1 MSSVFKF
8 PQNWDYAVT
17 RNFLL
22 NAQWNGYRKCNFVS
36 GEGNVGF
43 GINTSRLSS
52 IIGSY
57 IPSGYETVAG
67 RYSLGSQGVL
77 NDDDFL
83 VMGMDMYHG
92 NPNSGEVT
100 VVYFDGE
107 TSFSDNTKYI
117 AMLLKL
123 PYFKPATQGGFG
135 NTPVSTTDR
144 DLLTKQIYE
153 AGMWIWR
160 PGNLPPINIDC
171 LINYQYDD
179 DYCFD
184 GFKIA
189 DVMYN
194 QTDNS
199 FFGANAFTGSVNSAN
214 SSTMYTVEDYTDP
227 FSDPPW
233 MGSFTQDG
241 TGYIEIASTITP
253 SSNKLTH
260 EWIGERAS
268 DGSSDYLCD
277 ARNGNG
283 TWLLTEYNG
292 YDFNWSGQL
301 QVNNGNGYGSRHWG
315 MVTCDDAENVSRMY
329 YGHTGSATWDGEI
342 GTGTCSTSMPK
353 IGADFV
359 IGARYTYG
367 TPWSG
372 YWGMWRTWDNVLTA
386 TQAEICWLHERFKVY
401 TNHATP

>member
-8 PQNWDYAVT
+8 PQNWDFAVV

-22 NAQWNGYRKCNFVS
+22 ASQWDGYRKCNFVN
-36 GEGNVGF
+36 GEGTPGF

-52 IIGSY
+52 LITSY
-57 IPSGYETVAG
+57 IPSGYDAIAG

-83 VMGMDMYHG
+83 VMGMDSYHG
-92 NPNSGEVT
+92 NPNSSDLT
-100 VVYFDGE
+100 VVYFDGANA
-107 TSFSDNTKYI
+107 FSDNTKYI
-117 AMLLKL
+117 AQLLKL
-123 PYFKPATQGGFG
+123 PYFKPASQGGFG
-135 NTPVSTTDR
+135 NTPTSTTDR
-144 DLLTKQIYE
+144 DALTKQIYE

-179 DYCFD
+179 DFCFN
-184 GFKIA
+184 GSA
-189 DVMYN
+189 VMWN

-199 FFGANAFTGSVNSAN
+199 FFGANAFTGSIN
-214 SSTMYTVEDYTDP
+214 SSQASMYSVEAPADP
-227 FSDPPW
+227 FADPPW

-241 TGYIEIASTITP
+241 TGYIEVGSTITP
-253 SSNKLTH
+253 TSNKLTH
-260 EWIGERAS
+260 EWIGQRNDTSGAE
-268 DGSSDYLCD
+268 YLSD

-301 QVNNGNGYGSRHWG
+301 QVNNGNGYANRHWG
-315 MVTCDDAENVSRMY
+315 CVTCDDAENVSRMF

-367 TPWSG
+367 SKWNG
-372 YWGMWRTWDNVLTA
+372 YWGMYRVWDNVLTE

-401 TNHATP
+401 TNHAAP

>member
-8 PQNWDYAVT
+8 PKNWDYGVV
-17 RNFLL
+17 RNFDMA
-22 NAQWNGYRKCNFVS
+22 AQWNGYRKCNFVN
-36 GEGNVGF
+36 GEGKPGF

-52 IIGSY
+52 IEQGY
-57 IPSGYETVAG
+57 IPSGYDEAAG
-67 RYSLGSQGVL
+67 RYSLGSTGVL

-83 VMGMDMYHG
+83 VMGMDAYHG
-92 NPNSGEVT
+92 NPNSSDLT
-100 VVYFDGE
+100 IIYFDGAN
-107 TSFSDNTKYI
+107 TFSDNAKYVKE
-117 AMLLKL
+117 LLKL
-123 PYFKPATQGGFG
+123 PYFKPASQGGFG

-179 DYCFD
+179 DFSFD
-184 GFKIA
+184 GSS
-189 DVMYN
+189 VMWN

-199 FFGANAFTGSVNSAN
+199 FFGANAFTGSIN
-214 SSTMYTVEDYTDP
+214 SSQASMYSVEDPSDI

-260 EWIGERAS
+260 EWIGERAG
-268 DGSSDYLCD
+268 DGSADYLCD

-301 QVNNGNGYGSRHWG
+301 QVNNGNGYGNRHWG

-342 GTGTCSTSMPK
+342 GTGTCSTAMPK

-367 TPWSG
+367 TRWSG
-372 YWGMWRTWDNVLTA
+372 Y
-386 TQAEICWLHERFKVY
+386 
-401 TNHATP
+401 